1 MAKRFDGIEDFDDIG
16 TLLGEYPFQY
26 LKDLAKE
33 TGFDMNSW
41 QEQVLK
47 EALTNGGKKMSL
59 QTTLFGQQ
67 TKSDPFAADRVV
79 AKSVTPEEVERL
91 RAKVVNQRRELK
103 RLNRVVQEKSALAE
117 SRLQLRKLVQNNVEV
132 LENELDELRSDLE
145 HEQALTVYYHAK
157 YQKAKKA
164 AKKASRKA

>member
-1 MAKRFDGIEDFDDIG
+1 MAKRFDGIDDFDNLG
-16 TLLGEYPFQY
+16 TLNDPVRF

-33 TGFDMNSW
+33 SMFDMTPW

-47 EALTNGGKKMSL
+47 EVFNNGGKKMSL

-67 TKSDPFAADRVV
+67 TNPFASAPAPV
-79 AKSVTPEEVERL
+79 KSVTPEEVERL
-91 RAKVVNQRRELK
+91 RSKVVNQRRELK

-117 SRLQLRKLVQNNVEV
+117 SRLQLRKLMESNVSA
-132 LENELDELRSDLE
+132 LETELDDAKMDLE